1 MQRFLTKVRRG
12 SVDIIRD
19 ICKAGTTLVCY
30 PRKKQPLIQVQS
42 TIRTMKIS
50 IRHRQLNIEKPRIQ
64 YHVAISP
71 LDVQFEMIPQ
81 GDSEQ
86 VCVNGIITLATRN
99 SEINTN

>member
-1 MQRFLTKVRRG
+1 
-12 SVDIIRD
+12 
-19 ICKAGTTLVCY
+19 
-30 PRKKQPLIQVQS
+30 
-42 TIRTMKIS
+42 MKIS
-50 IRHRQLNIEKPRIQ
+50 IRNRQLNIEKPRIQ

-99 SEINTN
+99 SESNTN